1 MVWKKCYVNFDVCWS
16 SLNRITA
23 ILMGIKGKCLV
34 SYCVVSQRKDWLEF
48 DLFQWI
54 LQTVCVCVL
63 TLTINIIRTRDGI
76 FPIVTIDPLCGRG
89 NIGTQWSIDFRQQEY
104 SPVHGD
110 KGGLNLPDACSNM
123 CTGHSLRW

>member
-23 ILMGIKGKCLV
+23 ILMGKGSVWCHIVLCPKE
-34 SYCVVSQRKDWLEF
+34 KIDWNLICSGGSF
-48 DLFQWI
+48 RQ
-54 LQTVCVCVL
+54 CVCVL